1 VRRVVA
7 AFPTPGPQVR
17 LYFDGSEAAT
27 ESPSPNV
34 QVIYPGGDGEQR
46 ADRAI
51 LKCVAELAGQGGTTP
66 VVVVTRDIDLARRAG
81 KRGASVVAP
90 GDFLLEWKL
99 DLP

>member
-1 VRRVVA
+1 MRRLVA
-7 AFPTPGPQVR
+7 AFPAPGPGVR
-17 LYFDGSEAAT
+17 LYFDGSEAGA

-51 LKCVAELAGQGGTTP
+51 LKCVAELAGHGGTTP
-66 VVVVTRDIDLARRAG
+66 IVVVTRDLSLARRAK

-90 GDFLLEWKL
+90 ADFLRQWQL